1 MEKIDMEYTSFKE
14 GQEVNGYIVNR
25 ICPLP
30 SIDSQLIELI
40 HQKTKARHI
49 HIANK
54 DCENTFGVFFRTVPK
69 DSSGVAHILEHTV
82 LCGSD
87 NFAVRDPFFSM
98 IKRSLSTF
106 MNAFT
111 ASDWTMY
118 PFASQ
123 NKKDYYNLMDVYLDA
138 AFFPNIDDLSFKQ
151 EGHRV
156 ELVEIDK
163 KESELEYK
171 GVVYNEMKGAMSSP
185 SQVLS
190 RSLLAS
196 LYPDTTYSNNS
207 GGEPADIPKLTHEAL
222 NAFHEKYYHPSNSY
236 FYTYGSFPLEEALA
250 FISKKVL
257 NKFDYLKIDSA
268 VPAQPRWD
276 TPKEILQSYAYADPD
291 DLTRKYQGCVAWLTC
306 DIKDSF
312 EILVLTVIEQILLG
326 NSASPLRKALI
337 DSDLGSALS
346 DATGFDADNRDTM
359 FVCGLKDIAK
369 ESVPKVEEIISSTLR
384 QVADKGIDQ
393 QLIDSA
399 IHQIE
404 FYRKEITN
412 SPYPF
417 GIKLLLSFAATMIH
431 DGDPVSCINIDEDL
445 ERLAQKISQ
454 GGFLEERITHYFL
467 ENRHRVLFTLEPDDQ
482 MEANQAIETKKE
494 LQAILSNLKPADLA
508 RIKEDSAALELLQE
522 SEEDLSTLPTLEL
535 SDVPPDIEIITPDQ
549 IKEVNFSTCY
559 DKATSGILYF
569 TCPVGAG
576 NIPADLFPLVPFFAQ
591 AFTNSGTKKSSYS
604 KIAETMDLYTGGISL
619 SPFSGSY
626 FSKDADSHSF
636 LALQGKALDR
646 NIDPLFDMIDE
657 FVTTFGFGDQ
667 DRLKSLLLQYQ
678 SGMESS
684 IVSAGHRYA
693 ISLSARHLSKASHIN
708 ELWHGI
714 DQFQLIKK
722 ITGEVIDPD
731 TGKKGLDSLSSNLET
746 IAAVLFRRDNL
757 KPAIIGSRPSLE
769 QADQRIAQL
778 HDQLANGAKNT
789 FFTPNID
796 LDTRRPYDGWYT
808 NTAVSFVG
816 QSFKTVRITHQDS
829 PGLAVISKIL
839 RSLYLHREIREKGG
853 AYGGFASYNTEEGI
867 FSFGSYRDPHIKRTL
882 DVYKNACDYI
892 IRGEF
897 SQTDVKEAILQVCSD
912 IDKPETPGPAS
923 MKAFYR
929 DITHLTNEIRQHF
942 KDSLL
947 RLDKKRIQEIAKTY
961 FTIEEDQKGISVISS
976 KTLLE
981 KANQALEAENRPPLE
996 LFKI

>member
-1 MEKIDMEYTSFKE
+1 METTSFKE
-14 GQEVNGYIVNR
+14 GQNIKGYIINR

-30 SIDSQLIELI
+30 TIDSVLIELV
-40 HQKTKARHI
+40 HGVTKARHI

-54 DCENTFGVFFRTVPK
+54 DTENTFGVFFRTVPQ

-87 NFAVRDPFFSM
+87 KFAVRDPFFSM
-98 IKRSLSTF
+98 IKRSLATF

-151 EGHRV
+151 EGHRL
-156 ELVEIDK
+156 ELVESNND
-163 KESELEYK
+163 ETELEYK

-207 GGEPADIPKLTHEAL
+207 GGEPADIPKLTHDAL
-222 NAFHEKYYHPSNSY
+222 REFHARYYHPSNSY
-236 FYTYGSFPLEEALA
+236 FYTYGSFPLEETLA
-250 FISKKVL
+250 ILSEKVL
-257 NKFDYLKIDSA
+257 DKFEYLEIDSA
-268 VPAQPRWD
+268 VPPQPRWKA
-276 TPKEILQSYAYADPD
+276 PKEQVQAYAYSDPD
-291 DLTRKYQGCVAWLTC
+291 DLTHKYQTCVAWLTC
-306 DIKDSF
+306 DIKDPF
-312 EILVLTVIEQILLG
+312 EILVLTVLEQILLG

-337 DSDLGSALS
+337 DSELGSALS

-359 FVCGLKDIAK
+359 FACGLKEVAK
-369 ESVPKVEEIISSTLR
+369 ESVPKVEEIIFSTLKE
-384 QVADKGIDQ
+384 VADKGIER

-412 SPYPF
+412 TPYPF
-417 GIKLLLSFAATMIH
+417 GIKLLLSFAGTMIH
-431 DGDPVSCINIDEDL
+431 DGDPVSCINIDDDL
-445 ERLAQKISQ
+445 ETLTDKISQ
-454 GGFLEERITHYFL
+454 GGFLEERIRHYFL
-467 ENRHRVLFTLEPDDQ
+467 ENPHRVLFTLEPDSQ
-482 MEANQAIETKKE
+482 LEENQTKETKAELKNILTTLKE
-494 LQAILSNLKPADLA
+494 DDLA
-508 RIKEDSAALELLQE
+508 QIRQDSRALELLQE
-522 SEEDLSTLPTLEL
+522 SEEDLSSLPTLAL
-535 SDVPPDIEIITPDQ
+535 SDVPTQIEIIKPDQ
-549 IKEVNFSTCY
+549 IEDIRFSTCY

-576 NIPADLFPLVPFFAQ
+576 NIPTDLFPLVPFFAR
-591 AFTNSGTKKSSYS
+591 AFTSSGTQKSSYS
-604 KIAETMDLYTGGISL
+604 AIAEKMDLYTGGVSL

-626 FSKDADSHSF
+626 FSKDADAHSF

-646 NIDPLFDMIDE
+646 NIDHLFDMIDE
-657 FVTTFGFGDQ
+657 FVKEFGFQDQ

-678 SGMESS
+678 SSMESS

-722 ITGEVIDPD
+722 ITGQLANPD
-731 TGKKGLDSLSSNLET
+731 TGKKALDTLSANLET
-746 IAAVLFRRDNL
+746 IAGSLFRKDNL
-757 KPAIIGSRPSLE
+757 KPAAIGTPRSLH
-769 QADQRIAQL
+769 QADQRISQL
-778 HDQLANGAKNT
+778 HATLTNGSKNS
-789 FFTPNID
+789 FYTPDIN

-816 QSFKTVRITHQDS
+816 QSFKTVRITHKDS

-853 AYGGFASYNTEEGI
+853 AYGGFAMYNTEEGI

-882 DVYKNACDYI
+882 DVYKKACDFI
-892 IRGEF
+892 TKGEF
-897 SQTDVKEAILQVCSD
+897 TQTDVKEAILQVCSE

-929 DITHLTNEIRQHF
+929 DITRLSNEIRQQF

-947 RLDKKRIQEIAKTY
+947 QLNKKRIQEIAKRY
-961 FTIEEDQKGISVISS
+961 FTIEEDQKGICVISS
-976 KTLLE
+976 KSLLE
-981 KANQALEAENRPPLE
+981 AANESLEADNRPPLR
-996 LFKI
+996 LIKI